1 MLSFLKKLLGKTY
14 TPLNI
19 VYVFRDNILHN
30 YRYLSGIQKG
40 IVVAP
45 VFKSNAYGHGLSEA
59 AKILDK
65 ENAPF
70 FCVDSLHEAYQLLK
84 AKIKTPILI
93 MGYVYPE
100 NLKVKPLSFSYA
112 VYDKDQLQM
121 ISHFQ
126 KNPKVHIKI
135 DTGMHR
141 LGIQVE
147 ELENFVDELVRHPNI
162 IIEGVMSH
170 LAEPDNKEFTTHQI
184 KNFQKALDILSK
196 HGIKPKWRHIGAT
209 GGLLGVDLKAVS
221 NMVRVGKALYGV
233 HKDKNLRPALEFVS
247 TLVSVKKIKKGYCVG
262 YDRTFIAKKDM
273 VIGSLSAGYY
283 DGIDRRLSNKGVV
296 SIEGKTCPIIGRVSM
311 NITTIDI
318 SAVKNP
324 IIGQKA
330 IVYSKNP
337 DDSNSVENDAGLCE
351 TIPYEI
357 LISVPQE
364 TRRVVV

>member
-19 VYVFRDNILHN
+19 VYVFKDNILHN
-30 YRYLSGIQKG
+30 YRYLSGLQKG
-40 IVVAP
+40 IAVAP
-45 VFKSNAYGHGLSEA
+45 VFKSNAYGHGLVEV
-59 AKILDK
+59 AKILDT

-70 FCVDSLHEAYQLLK
+70 FCVDSLHEAFQLLK

-112 VYDKDQLQM
+112 VYDKNQLEM

-126 KNPKVHIKI
+126 KSPKIHIKI

-141 LGIQVE
+141 LGVQVE
-147 ELENFVDELVRHPNI
+147 ELEDFVDELIRHPNI

-170 LAEPDNKEFTTHQI
+170 LAEPSNKEFTEYQI
-184 KNFQKALDILSK
+184 KNFQKALVILSK
-196 HGIKPKWRHIGAT
+196 HGIEPKWRHIGAT
-209 GGLLGVDLKAVS
+209 GGLLGADLKSVS

-233 HKDKNLRPALEFVS
+233 HKNKNLRPALQFES
-247 TLVSVKKIKKGYCVG
+247 TLVSVKKIKKGDFVG
-262 YDRTFIAKKDM
+262 YDRTFLAKKDM
-273 VIGSLSAGYY
+273 VIGCLPAGYY

-296 SIEGKTCPIIGRVSM
+296 SIDGNTCPIIGRVSM
-311 NITTIDI
+311 NISTIDI

-324 IIGQKA
+324 TIGQKA

-337 DDSNSVENDAGLCE
+337 DDLNSVENDADLCE

-357 LISVPQE
+357 LISLPQE
-364 TRRVVV
+364 TRRVVA

>member
-19 VYVFRDNILHN
+19 VYVFKDNILHN
-30 YRYLSGIQKG
+30 YRYLSGLQKG
-40 IVVAP
+40 IAVAP
-45 VFKSNAYGHGLSEA
+45 VFKSNAYGHGLVEV

-112 VYDKDQLQM
+112 VYDKDQLEM

-126 KNPKVHIKI
+126 KSPKIHIKI

-147 ELENFVDELVRHPNI
+147 ELEDFVGELERHPNI
-162 IIEGVMSH
+162 IIEGLMSH
-170 LAEPDNKEFTTHQI
+170 LAEPDNKEFTDHQI
-184 KNFQKALDILSK
+184 KNFQKAIGILSK

-209 GGLLGVDLKAVS
+209 GGLLGVDLKSVS

-233 HKDKNLRPALEFVS
+233 HNDKNLRPALQFES
-247 TLVSVKKIKKGYCVG
+247 TLVSIKKIKKGDFVG
-262 YDRTFIAKKDM
+262 YDRTFTAKNDM
-273 VIGSLSAGYY
+273 VIGGLPAGYY

-296 SIEGKTCPIIGRVSM
+296 LIDETICPIIGRVSM

-318 SAVKNP
+318 SEVKDSA
-324 IIGQKA
+324 IGQKA

-337 DDSNSVENDAGLCE
+337 DDSNSVENDASLCE
-351 TIPYEI
+351 TIPYEV
-357 LISVPQE
+357 LISLPQE
-364 TRRVVV
+364 TRRVIV